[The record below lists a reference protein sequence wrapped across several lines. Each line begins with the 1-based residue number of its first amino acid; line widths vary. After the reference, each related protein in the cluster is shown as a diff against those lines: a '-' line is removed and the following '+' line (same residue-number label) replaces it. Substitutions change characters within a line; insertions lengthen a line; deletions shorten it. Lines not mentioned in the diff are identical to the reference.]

1 MKTYLSPT
9 GVNLVDEFGNFV
21 KKNRVNIPSHIERDG
36 YYFRNLKEKKL
47 TPHKFYDDNI
57 FLRSISKDYTIRPDL
72 YKFNKEYTTLVKETD
87 MPTAYLHIHLKCEK
101 QNKD

>member
-36 YYFRNLKEKKL
+36 YYFRNFKYGDQRL
-47 TPHKFYDDNI
+47 
-57 FLRSISKDYTIRPDL
+57 
-72 YKFNKEYTTLVKETD
+72 
-87 MPTAYLHIHLKCEK
+87 
-101 QNKD
+101 